1 MGTVP
6 ERKRTRKAKAP
17 KRYVA
22 VRPVIDK
29 TTTHDTFT
37 RGELMRLREEEV
49 EKFRNAQIK
58 SSKN

>member
-1 MGTVP
+1 MGSAP
-6 ERKRTRKAKAP
+6 EKKKVRTQNP
-17 KRYVA
+17 
-22 VRPVIDK
+22 RPANKIPRIDK
-29 TTTHDTFT
+29 SSIHDTYT

>member
-1 MGTVP
+1 MP
-6 ERKRTRKAKAP
+6 A

-22 VRPVIDK
+22 VRPVTDK

-37 RGELMRLREEEV
+37 RGELMRLREEEA
-49 EKFRNAQIK
+49 ERFRNAKAK